1 LPLFHRA
8 VVVNMQRSGGSPPR
22 WIDESDPGFVIAR
35 EGIRR
40 WAARCTLGEDP
51 EMPPALRNRAAD
63 NWRPLLA
70 IADDLGYGEPARR
83 AAVTLSA
90 SRPDQDLRVTLLAD
104 IRIVF
109 QARGVDRMASA
120 ALVAAL
126 LGLDHGLW
134 SEWRGPNDDR
144 PPRKLTQGELS
155 RLLRPF
161 GIWPKTIWPTRRRP
175 GDKSSRGYL
184 RSQFETAWHAYCPS
198 PDIPTQPSKII
209 RLARP

>member
-1 LPLFHRA
+1 
-8 VVVNMQRSGGSPPR
+8 
-22 WIDESDPGFVIAR
+22 
-35 EGIRR
+35 
-40 WAARCTLGEDP
+40 
-51 EMPPALRNRAAD
+51 MPPALRNRAAD
-63 NWRPLLA
+63 NWRVLIA

-109 QARGVDRMASA
+109 QARGVDRMASS

-161 GIWPKTIWPTRRRP
+161 GIWPKTIWPAHRRP

-198 PDIPTQPSKII
+198 PDTPTQPSKII
-209 RLARP
+209 RLPRP